1 MKNRMSKFTLLPCVM
16 GLGLVGLFA
25 NESSAQYY
33 YNNGGTYY
41 QPVSNAWAQNLFK
54 KTKHNF
60 GTVARAAKTEHVFT
74 FKNTT
79 KETIEIQHIAVSC
92 RCTLPTIETKVV
104 KPGEIGKIRAAFQ
117 TRLFVGQRGA
127 SLTVSMK
134 KGNNYSS
141 TILRV
146 DGYIRQDVVVHPP
159 SIQFP
164 KVLSANGGKTAVRIL
179 YAGRNDWKINK
190 VSSGIKGLKLNLKET
205 KRQHGRVE
213 YLLEADLPKDMPNG
227 QLMGIVNL
235 ETNDFNQKSFP
246 VNFYAN
252 VVQPI
257 QIRNNVE
264 LTIKDGKVI
273 GSKLFLASTEAFKI
287 LDYECPSCPVEIKL
301 NEKQKKVHMY
311 RVTTKDA
318 SMNMK
323 KGRSEH
329 KLILKT
335 DHPSQPEAV
344 VNVVVN
350 VLAAN

>member
-1 MKNRMSKFTLLPCVM
+1 MSKFTLLPCVM
-16 GLGLVGLFA
+16 GLGIVGLFA
-25 NESSAQYY
+25 SESSAQYY
-33 YNNGGTYY
+33 YNNGGSYY
-41 QPVSNAWAQNLFK
+41 SQPASNAWAQTLFK
-54 KTKHNF
+54 EKKHNF

-79 KETIEIQHIAVSC
+79 KENIEIQHVSVSC
-92 RCTLPTIETKVV
+92 RCTLPTIETKIV
-104 KPGEIGKIRAAFQ
+104 KPGETGKIRAAFQ

-134 KGNNYSS
+134 KGNSYAS

-146 DGYIRQDVVVHPP
+146 DGYIRQDVVVHTA
-159 SIQFP
+159 SIQLP
-164 KVLSANGGKTAVRIL
+164 KVIAADGGKTSVRIL
-179 YAGRNDWKINK
+179 YAGRNDWKIEK
-190 VSSGIKGLKLNLKET
+190 VASGLKGLKLKLKET

-213 YLLEADLPKDMPNG
+213 YLLEADLPKNMPTG
-227 QLMGIVNL
+227 QLMDVVTL
-235 ETNDFNQKSFP
+235 HTNDFNQKSFP

-273 GSKLFLASTEAFKI
+273 GSKLFLASTEAFKV
-287 LDYECPSCPVEIKL
+287 LDYECPSCPVEINL
-301 NEKQKKVHMY
+301 NEKQKKVHLY

-335 DHPSQPEAV
+335 DHPNQPEAV